1 MSQLE
6 SKKHFIYILGT
17 FAFFLFTI
25 ADTIVK
31 LIGDLY
37 KDTVIFSIA
46 SFSALIPVCIYL
58 FYRQSLTEIKTKNYK
73 LHIIRGVLM
82 TLTYYF
88 IVKGII
94 LLPLSI
100 AYPIILSAP
109 VLLSVLGIIILKE
122 SVSFSK
128 IFSLVLAMAAVFMV
142 SGFSLSEGFDVQGVI
157 FLVLGVIAVACLDF
171 SVRVF
176 GKDER
181 TMALTFYSMLF
192 SGFVFLIFSL
202 NHFDNILLKDFLMM
216 ISAGLIDGVAMMI
229 LIYSLR
235 RIEASFFSIT
245 HYSQIIFGIIIS
257 IFIFNHYPSS
267 IELLGSVMIIIS
279 GYLIYAKLKKL
290 NRLFFHRINSTP

>member
-6 SKKHFIYILGT
+6 SKKHLIYILGT

-25 ADTIVK
+25 ADTIIK

-46 SFSALIPVCIYL
+46 SFSAIIPVCIYL
-58 FYRQSLTEIKTKNYK
+58 FYRKSLTEIKTQNYK

-109 VLLSVLGIIILKE
+109 VLLSVLGIVVLKE

-128 IFSLVLAMAAVFMV
+128 IFSLVLAMTAVFIV
-142 SGFSLSEGFDVQGVI
+142 SGFSLSEGFDAQGVI
-157 FLVLGVIAVACLDF
+157 FLVLGVIALACLDF

-192 SGFVFLIFSL
+192 SGSIFLIFSL
-202 NHFDNILLKDFLMM
+202 NHFGNILFKDFLMM

-290 NRLFFHRINSTP
+290 N

>member
-1 MSQLE
+1 MPL
-6 SKKHFIYILGT
+6 II
-17 FAFFLFTI
+17 
-25 ADTIVK
+25 K

-37 KDTVIFSIA
+37 KDTVIFSVA
-46 SFSALIPVCIYL
+46 SFSAIIPVCIYL
-58 FYRQSLTEIKTKNYK
+58 FYRQSLNEIKTQNYK

-109 VLLSVLGIIILKE
+109 VLLSVLGIVVLKE

-128 IFSLVLAMAAVFMV
+128 IFSLVLAMTAVFIV
-142 SGFSLSEGFDVQGVI
+142 SGFSLSEGFDIQGVI
-157 FLVLGVIAVACLDF
+157 FLVLGVIALACLDF

-192 SGFVFLIFSL
+192 SGSIFLIFSL
-202 NHFDNILLKDFLMM
+202 NHFGNILFKDFLMM

-290 NRLFFHRINSTP
+290 N

>member
-25 ADTIVK
+25 ADTIIK

-46 SFSALIPVCIYL
+46 SFSAIIPVCIYL
-58 FYRQSLTEIKTKNYK
+58 FYRQSLNEIKTQNYK

-109 VLLSVLGIIILKE
+109 VLLSVLGIVVLKE

-128 IFSLVLAMAAVFMV
+128 IFSLVLAMTAVFIV

-157 FLVLGVIAVACLDF
+157 FLVLGVIALACLDF

-192 SGFVFLIFSL
+192 SGSIFLIFSL
-202 NHFDNILLKDFLMM
+202 NHFGNILFKDFLMM

-290 NRLFFHRINSTP
+290 N

>member
-58 FYRQSLTEIKTKNYK
+58 FYRQSLMEIKTKNYK
-73 LHIIRGVLM
+73 LHIIRGILM

-128 IFSLVLAMAAVFMV
+128 IFSLVLAMTSVFIV

-290 NRLFFHRINSTP
+290 N

>member
-1 MSQLE
+1 MSRLE

-290 NRLFFHRINSTP
+290 N

>member
-6 SKKHFIYILGT
+6 SKKHLIYILGT
-17 FAFFLFTI
+17 LAFFLFTI
-25 ADTIVK
+25 ADTIIK
-31 LIGDLY
+31 LIGDLH

-46 SFSALIPVCIYL
+46 SFSAIIPVCIYL
-58 FYRQSLTEIKTKNYK
+58 FYRQSLTEIKTTNYK
-73 LHIIRGVLM
+73 LHIVRGILM

-109 VLLSVLGIIILKE
+109 VLLSVLGIVILKE
-122 SVSFSK
+122 SVNFSK
-128 IFSLVLAMAAVFMV
+128 IFSLVLAMTAVFLV
-142 SGFSLSEGFDVQGVI
+142 SGFSLSEGFDAQGVI
-157 FLVLGVIAVACLDF
+157 FLVLGVIALACLDF

-192 SGFVFLIFSL
+192 SGAVFLIFSL
-202 NHFDNILLKDFLMM
+202 NHFGNILLNDLLMM

-267 IELLGSVMIIIS
+267 IELLGAAMIIIS

-290 NRLFFHRINSTP
+290 N

>member
-202 NHFDNILLKDFLMM
+202 NHFDNILLKDFFMM

-290 NRLFFHRINSTP
+290 N

>member
-6 SKKHFIYILGT
+6 SKKHLIYILGT

-25 ADTIVK
+25 ADTIIK

-46 SFSALIPVCIYL
+46 SFSAVIPVCIYL
-58 FYRQSLTEIKTKNYK
+58 FYRQSLTEIKTTNYK
-73 LHIIRGVLM
+73 LHIVRGILM

-109 VLLSVLGIIILKE
+109 VLLSVLGIVILKE
-122 SVSFSK
+122 SVNFSK
-128 IFSLVLAMAAVFMV
+128 IFSLVLAMTAVFLV
-142 SGFSLSEGFDVQGVI
+142 SGFSLSEGFDAQGVI
-157 FLVLGVIAVACLDF
+157 FLVLGVIALACLDF

-192 SGFVFLIFSL
+192 SGAVFLIFSL
-202 NHFDNILLKDFLMM
+202 NHFGNILLNDLLMM

-267 IELLGSVMIIIS
+267 IELLGAAMIIIS

-290 NRLFFHRINSTP
+290 N

>member
-25 ADTIVK
+25 ADTIIK

-46 SFSALIPVCIYL
+46 SFSAIIPVCIYL
-58 FYRQSLTEIKTKNYK
+58 FYRQSLTEIKTQNYK

-109 VLLSVLGIIILKE
+109 VLLSVLGIVVLKE

-128 IFSLVLAMAAVFMV
+128 IFSLVLAMTAVFIV
-142 SGFSLSEGFDVQGVI
+142 SGFSLSEGFDAQGVI
-157 FLVLGVIAVACLDF
+157 FLVLGVIALACLDF

-192 SGFVFLIFSL
+192 SGSIFLIFSL
-202 NHFDNILLKDFLMM
+202 NHFGNILFKDFLMM

-290 NRLFFHRINSTP
+290 N

>member
-37 KDTVIFSIA
+37 KDTVIFSVA

-290 NRLFFHRINSTP
+290 N

>member
-25 ADTIVK
+25 ADTIIK

-46 SFSALIPVCIYL
+46 SFSAIIPVCIYL
-58 FYRQSLTEIKTKNYK
+58 FYRQSLTEIKTQNYK

-109 VLLSVLGIIILKE
+109 VLLSVLGIVVLKE

-128 IFSLVLAMAAVFMV
+128 IFSLVLAMTAVFIV
-142 SGFSLSEGFDVQGVI
+142 SGFSLSEGFDIQGVI
-157 FLVLGVIAVACLDF
+157 FLVLGVIALACLDF

-192 SGFVFLIFSL
+192 SGSIFLIFSL
-202 NHFDNILLKDFLMM
+202 NHFGNILLEDFLMM

-290 NRLFFHRINSTP
+290 N

>member
-25 ADTIVK
+25 ADTIIK

-46 SFSALIPVCIYL
+46 SFSAIIPVCIYL
-58 FYRQSLTEIKTKNYK
+58 FYRQSLNEIKTQNYK

-109 VLLSVLGIIILKE
+109 VLLSVLGIVVLKE

-128 IFSLVLAMAAVFMV
+128 IFSLVLAMTAVFIV
-142 SGFSLSEGFDVQGVI
+142 SGFSLSEGFDIQGVI
-157 FLVLGVIAVACLDF
+157 FLVLGVIALACLDF

-192 SGFVFLIFSL
+192 SGSIFLIFSL
-202 NHFDNILLKDFLMM
+202 NHFGNILFKDFLMM

-290 NRLFFHRINSTP
+290 N

>member
-6 SKKHFIYILGT
+6 SKKHLIYILGT

-25 ADTIVK
+25 ADTIIK

-46 SFSALIPVCIYL
+46 SFSAIIPVCIYL
-58 FYRQSLTEIKTKNYK
+58 FYRQSLTEIKTTNYK
-73 LHIIRGVLM
+73 LHIIRGILM

-109 VLLSVLGIIILKE
+109 VLLSVLGIVILKE
-122 SVSFSK
+122 SVNFSK
-128 IFSLVLAMAAVFMV
+128 IFSLVLAMTAVFLV
-142 SGFSLSEGFDVQGVI
+142 SGFSLSEGFDAQGVI
-157 FLVLGVIAVACLDF
+157 FLVLGVIALACLDF

-192 SGFVFLIFSL
+192 SGAVFLIFSL
-202 NHFDNILLKDFLMM
+202 NHFGNILLNDLLMM

-267 IELLGSVMIIIS
+267 IEILGAAMIIIS

-290 NRLFFHRINSTP
+290 N

>member
-25 ADTIVK
+25 ADTIIK

-46 SFSALIPVCIYL
+46 SFSAIIPVCIYL
-58 FYRQSLTEIKTKNYK
+58 FYRQSLTEIKTQNYK
-73 LHIIRGVLM
+73 LHIIRGFLM

-109 VLLSVLGIIILKE
+109 VLLSVLGIVVLKE

-128 IFSLVLAMAAVFMV
+128 IFSLVLAMTAVFIV

-157 FLVLGVIAVACLDF
+157 FLVLGVIALACLDF

-192 SGFVFLIFSL
+192 SGSIFLIFSL
-202 NHFDNILLKDFLMM
+202 NHFGNILFKDFLMM

-290 NRLFFHRINSTP
+290 N

>member
-6 SKKHFIYILGT
+6 SKKHLIYILGT

-25 ADTIVK
+25 ADTIIK
-31 LIGDLY
+31 LIGDSY

-46 SFSALIPVCIYL
+46 SFSAVIPVCIYL
-58 FYRQSLTEIKTKNYK
+58 FYRQSLTEIKTTNYK
-73 LHIIRGVLM
+73 LHIIRGILM

-109 VLLSVLGIIILKE
+109 VLLSVLGIVILKE
-122 SVSFSK
+122 SVNFSK
-128 IFSLVLAMAAVFMV
+128 IFSLVLAMTAVFLV
-142 SGFSLSEGFDVQGVI
+142 SGFSLSEGFDAQGVI
-157 FLVLGVIAVACLDF
+157 FLVLGVIALACLDF

-192 SGFVFLIFSL
+192 SGAVFLIFSL
-202 NHFDNILLKDFLMM
+202 NHFGNILLNDLLMM

-267 IELLGSVMIIIS
+267 IELLGAAMIIIS

-290 NRLFFHRINSTP
+290 N

>member
-25 ADTIVK
+25 ADTIIK

-46 SFSALIPVCIYL
+46 SFSAIIPVCIYL
-58 FYRQSLTEIKTKNYK
+58 FYRQSLTEIKTQNYK

-109 VLLSVLGIIILKE
+109 VLLSVLGIVVLKE

-128 IFSLVLAMAAVFMV
+128 IFSLVLAMTAVFIV

-157 FLVLGVIAVACLDF
+157 FLVLGVIALACLDF

-192 SGFVFLIFSL
+192 SGSIFLIFSL
-202 NHFDNILLKDFLMM
+202 NHFGNILFKDFLMM
-216 ISAGLIDGVAMMI
+216 VSAGLIDGVAMMI

-290 NRLFFHRINSTP
+290 N

>member
-6 SKKHFIYILGT
+6 SKKHLIYILGT

-25 ADTIVK
+25 ADTIIK

-46 SFSALIPVCIYL
+46 SFSAIIPVCIYL
-58 FYRQSLTEIKTKNYK
+58 FYRQSLNEIKTQNYK

-109 VLLSVLGIIILKE
+109 VLLSVLGIVVLKE

-128 IFSLVLAMAAVFMV
+128 IFSLVLAMTAVFIV

-157 FLVLGVIAVACLDF
+157 FLVLGVIALACLDF

-192 SGFVFLIFSL
+192 SGSIFLIFSL
-202 NHFDNILLKDFLMM
+202 NHFGNILLKDFLMM

-267 IELLGSVMIIIS
+267 IELLGSAMIIIS

-290 NRLFFHRINSTP
+290 N

>member
-202 NHFDNILLKDFLMM
+202 NHFDNILLKDFFMM

-257 IFIFNHYPSS
+257 IFIFNHYPST

-290 NRLFFHRINSTP
+290 N

>member
-6 SKKHFIYILGT
+6 SKKHLIYILGT

-25 ADTIVK
+25 ADTIIK

-46 SFSALIPVCIYL
+46 SFSAVIPVCIYL
-58 FYRQSLTEIKTKNYK
+58 FYRQSLTEIKTTNYK
-73 LHIIRGVLM
+73 LHIVRGILM

-94 LLPLSI
+94 LLHLSI

-109 VLLSVLGIIILKE
+109 VLLSVLGIVILKE
-122 SVSFSK
+122 SVNFSK
-128 IFSLVLAMAAVFMV
+128 IFSLVLAMTAVFLV
-142 SGFSLSEGFDVQGVI
+142 SGFSLSEGFDAQGVI
-157 FLVLGVIAVACLDF
+157 FLVLGVIALACLDF

-192 SGFVFLIFSL
+192 SGAVFLIFSL
-202 NHFDNILLKDFLMM
+202 NHFGNILLKDLLMM

-267 IELLGSVMIIIS
+267 IELLGAAMIIIS

-290 NRLFFHRINSTP
+290 N

>member
-25 ADTIVK
+25 ADTIIK

-46 SFSALIPVCIYL
+46 SFSAIIPVCIYL
-58 FYRQSLTEIKTKNYK
+58 FYRQSLNEIKTQNYK

-109 VLLSVLGIIILKE
+109 VLLSVLGIVVLKE

-128 IFSLVLAMAAVFMV
+128 IFSLVLAMTAVFVV
-142 SGFSLSEGFDVQGVI
+142 SGFSLSEGFDAHGVI
-157 FLVLGVIAVACLDF
+157 FLVLGVIALACLDF

-192 SGFVFLIFSL
+192 SGSIFLIFSL
-202 NHFDNILLKDFLMM
+202 NHFGNILFKDFLMM

-290 NRLFFHRINSTP
+290 N

>member
-25 ADTIVK
+25 ADTIIK

-46 SFSALIPVCIYL
+46 SFSAIIPVCIYL
-58 FYRQSLTEIKTKNYK
+58 FYRQSLNEIKTQNYK

-109 VLLSVLGIIILKE
+109 VLLSVLGIVVLKE

-128 IFSLVLAMAAVFMV
+128 IFSLVLAMTAVFIV
-142 SGFSLSEGFDVQGVI
+142 SGFSLSEGFDIQGVI
-157 FLVLGVIAVACLDF
+157 FLVLGVIALACLDF

-192 SGFVFLIFSL
+192 SGSIFLIFSL
-202 NHFDNILLKDFLMM
+202 NHFGNILFKDFLMM
-216 ISAGLIDGVAMMI
+216 VSAGLIDGVAMMI

-290 NRLFFHRINSTP
+290 N

>member
-25 ADTIVK
+25 ADTIIK

-46 SFSALIPVCIYL
+46 SFSAIIPVCIYL
-58 FYRQSLTEIKTKNYK
+58 FYRQSLTEIKTQNYK

-109 VLLSVLGIIILKE
+109 VLLSVLGIVVLKE

-192 SGFVFLIFSL
+192 SGSIFLIFSL
-202 NHFDNILLKDFLMM
+202 NHFGNILFKDFLMM

-290 NRLFFHRINSTP
+290 N

>member
-290 NRLFFHRINSTP
+290 N

>member
-25 ADTIVK
+25 ADTIIK

-46 SFSALIPVCIYL
+46 SFSAIIPVCIYL
-58 FYRQSLTEIKTKNYK
+58 FYRQSLTEIKTQNYK

-109 VLLSVLGIIILKE
+109 VLLSVLGIVVLKE

-157 FLVLGVIAVACLDF
+157 FLVLGVIALACLDF

-192 SGFVFLIFSL
+192 SGSIFLIFSL
-202 NHFDNILLKDFLMM
+202 NHFGNILFKDFLMM

-290 NRLFFHRINSTP
+290 N